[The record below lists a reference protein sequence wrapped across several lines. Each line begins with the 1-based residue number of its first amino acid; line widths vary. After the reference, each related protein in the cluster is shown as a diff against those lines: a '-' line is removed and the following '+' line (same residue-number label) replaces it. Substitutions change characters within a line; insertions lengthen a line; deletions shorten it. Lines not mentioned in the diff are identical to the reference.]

1 VGFPG
6 REHVPDEDDLIQILH
21 HCFCS
26 FFKIQY
32 DGKFFLP
39 QIHLSMMIFIDGY
52 NMIWDDATQA
62 VWGKAVSYLMDL
74 SSRVTGCTGSGCR
87 G

>member
-1 VGFPG
+1 
-6 REHVPDEDDLIQILH
+6 
-21 HCFCS
+21 
-26 FFKIQY
+26 
-32 DGKFFLP
+32 
-39 QIHLSMMIFIDGY
+39 MMIFIDGY

-62 VWGKAVSYLMDL
+62 VWGKVVSYLMDL